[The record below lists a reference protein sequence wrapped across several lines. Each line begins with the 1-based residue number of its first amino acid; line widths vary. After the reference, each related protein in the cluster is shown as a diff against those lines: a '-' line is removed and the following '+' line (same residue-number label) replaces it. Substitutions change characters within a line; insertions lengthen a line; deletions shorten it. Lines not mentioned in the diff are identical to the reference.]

1 MLFEK
6 NLLLKDINPDWAEKR
21 SGYRKI
27 AEVPIRFV
35 PVVSSY
41 DAEPTNSNSFSMS
54 LNLSSTP
61 EVKITKSV
69 NKSGE
74 EVTEKE
80 FKKQGQV
87 KQVIKKLC
95 SGNAEAYLKWKMQ
108 LDHVL
113 KSRPCK
119 SGNEKLVLV

>member
-1 MLFEK
+1 MPFEK
-6 NLLLKDINPDWAEKR
+6 NLSLKDVNPDWAEKH

-35 PVVSSY
+35 PIVSSY
-41 DAEPTNSNSFSMS
+41 DDEPTNSNSFSLS

-87 KQVIKKLC
+87 KQFIKKLY
-95 SGNAEAYLKWKMQ
+95 SGSA
-108 LDHVL
+108 
-113 KSRPCK
+113 
-119 SGNEKLVLV
+119 